1 MKNWMKR
8 SVSILLAVCLL
19 PLTACGDNDKASTTK
34 NTTAMTKQSVSTTAS
49 VATTVTTTES
59 VQTET
64 TTTAESITVSVID
77 PTTTVTTTAKPTT
90 TTTQTTTQT
99 TTTTTTKPTTP
110 AKPAKEWELYW
121 SDEFDG
127 DSLDMTKWNIEL
139 GKTGTVV
146 KKKENV
152 AVENGDC
159 VITLRRDDSTPGYEY
174 SSAYVTTAYKF
185 SFCYGRL
192 EFRAKLPVGQGVWPA
207 LWTLGDNYLEIG
219 NDEKA
224 WPLCGEIDVMELVG
238 SSAPQNPFDSKKIMG
253 TLHWG
258 SNRDNHQQAHNSWL
272 LGESPADDYHIYAVE
287 WDENEMVWYVDD
299 RVYLRVSMDDPTMG
313 TAFMQKHWIIM
324 NINLNGY
331 DGYNK
336 YDDTTPDE
344 ERMYVDYVRVYKEK
358 K

>member
-1 MKNWMKR
+1 MKR
-8 SVSILLAVCLL
+8 IAKRSLSLLLAVCLL
-19 PLTACGDNDKASTTK
+19 LLTACGGDSESSNAAKATATATQSALG
-34 NTTAMTKQSVSTTAS
+34 TTAVTEMGTTSVSAQ
-49 VATTVTTTES
+49 A
-59 VQTET
+59 ET
-64 TTTAESITVSVID
+64 TTTAIVVTTAPSTSA
-77 PTTTVTTTAKPTT
+77 TTTSTVVTDATTSVMQTTTA
-90 TTTQTTTQT
+90 TQTR
-99 TTTTTTKPTTP
+99 PTTP
-110 AKPAKEWELYW
+110 VVPAKEWELYW

-127 DSLDMTKWNIEL
+127 DSLDMTKWNIES
-139 GKTGTVV
+139 GTTGTVV

-152 AVENGDC
+152 TVENGDC

-238 SSAPQNPFDSKKIMG
+238 SSNPQNPFDSKKIMG

-258 SNRDNHQQAHNSWL
+258 SDRDNHQQAHKSWI

-299 RVYLRVSMDDPTMG
+299 RVYMRVSMDDPTMG

-336 YDDTTPDE
+336 YDDTTPE
-344 ERMYVDYVRVYKEK
+344 EECMYVDYVRVYKEK
-358 K
+358 T

>member
-1 MKNWMKR
+1 MIWNRSKR
-8 SVSILLAVCLL
+8 IYCLLLAGCLAL
-19 PLTACGDNDKASTTK
+19 SLCACGSSSNEPDIDAAPST
-34 NTTAMTKQSVSTTAS
+34 VSTTAS
-49 VATTVTTTES
+49 TTIITTTADTTTATTTAATTQDTTTA
-59 VQTET
+59 TMT
-64 TTTAESITVSVID
+64 TTTA
-77 PTTTVTTTAKPTT
+77 TA
-90 TTTQTTTQT
+90 T
-99 TTTTTTKPTTP
+99 TTTTTTTVLPTTTTTT
-110 AKPAKEWELYW
+110 AATKKQWELYW

-127 DSLDMTKWNIEL
+127 DSLDMTKWNIES
-139 GKTGTVV
+139 GSTGTVI

-152 AVENGDC
+152 TVENGDC
-159 VITLRRDDSTPGYEY
+159 VITLRRDNPADGIAY

-238 SSAPQNPFDSKKIMG
+238 SSKPQNPFDNKKILG

-258 SNRDNHQQAHNSWL
+258 PDRDHHQQAHYAWL

-299 RVYLRVSMDDPTMG
+299 RVYLRVKLDDPTMG
-313 TAFMQKHWIIM
+313 IAFMQKHWIIM
-324 NINLNGY
+324 NINLNGN

-336 YDDTTPDE
+336 FDETTPDTAS
-344 ERMYVDYVRVYKEK
+344 MYVDYVRVYKEK
-358 K
+358 S